1 MKIVRMN
8 KVENFGKLR
17 AFFDLLTGDGFTIK
31 GFKIMEGING
41 LYVSMPST
49 KDKDGK
55 YNDDVYCVKE
65 IKDNLKKLAI
75 EHYKEAL
82 PDSTT
87 TISAQVKQEVQD
99 YTKQKSDDENI
110 PF

>member
-31 GFKIMEGING
+31 GFKIMEGVNG
-41 LYVSMPST
+41 LFVSMPST

-55 YNDDVYCVKE
+55 YNDDIYCVKE
-65 IKDNLKKLAI
+65 IRQKLNQLAT
-75 EHYKEAL
+75 EHYKG
-82 PDSTT
+82 TT
-87 TISAQVKQEVQD
+87 DINQNINQDLQES
-99 YTKQKSDDENI
+99 SDDDL

>member
-17 AFFDLLTGDGFTIK
+17 AFFDILTGDGFTIK
-31 GFKIMEGING
+31 GLKIMEGTNG
-41 LYVSMPST
+41 LFVSMPST

-55 YNDDVYCVKE
+55 YNDNVYCVKE
-65 IKDNLKKLAI
+65 IRQKLNHLAT
-75 EHYKEAL
+75 EHYKGTSDINQDINQDL
-82 PDSTT
+82 
-87 TISAQVKQEVQD
+87 QES
-99 YTKQKSDDENI
+99 SDDEDI

>member
-41 LYVSMPST
+41 LFVSMPST

-65 IKDNLKKLAI
+65 IRQKLNHLATQ
-75 EHYKEAL
+75 HYKGVEGI
-82 PDSTT
+82 DQDVEE
-87 TISAQVKQEVQD
+87 QVEDNNQ
-99 YTKQKSDDENI
+99 DENI